1 MLTALLSHLPPAP
14 AETKGV
20 PVEAVPTLFARH
32 WLWGRVMGSKAREL
46 IAADDAKSMAS
57 SSAKLEDA
65 GSESDN

>member
-1 MLTALLSHLPPAP
+1 M
-14 AETKGV
+14 